1 MPYEQNHA
9 QEGQRK
15 QPGHVVHEESKVESV
30 LLSVVV
36 RYEVDGLEVVL
47 EAAAER
53 KHGKEQLSLVAS
65 ERVDD
70 FVLLLCVQHEVL
82 VDDLAVDQGL
92 DVELLLEDGLDE
104 AILLSA
110 PEALELRSAGVAE
123 GYALVLVLQLDLKL
137 LIFSFLVQDV
147 IAEVDQNHK
156 LVLRLL

>member
-1 MPYEQNHA
+1 M
-9 QEGQRK
+9 
-15 QPGHVVHEESKVESV
+15 
-30 LLSVVV
+30 
-36 RYEVDGLEVVL
+36 
-47 EAAAER
+47 
-53 KHGKEQLSLVAS
+53 
-65 ERVDD
+65 
-70 FVLLLCVQHEVL
+70 L

-123 GYALVLVLQLDLKL
+123 GYALVLVLQLDLEL

>member
-1 MPYEQNHA
+1 M
-9 QEGQRK
+9 
-15 QPGHVVHEESKVESV
+15 HEESKVESV

-36 RYEVDGLEVVL
+36 RYEVDGFEVVL

-53 KHGKEQLSLVAS
+53 EHGKEQLSLVAS

-123 GYALVLVLQLDLKL
+123 GYALVLVLQLDLKF

-156 LVLRLL
+156 LVLWLL

>member
-1 MPYEQNHA
+1 M
-9 QEGQRK
+9 
-15 QPGHVVHEESKVESV
+15 HEESKVESV

-36 RYEVDGLEVVL
+36 RYEVDRFEVVL

-53 KHGKEQLSLVAS
+53 EHGKEQLSLVAS

-123 GYALVLVLQLDLKL
+123 GYALVLVLQLDLEL

-156 LVLRLL
+156 LVLWLL

>member
-1 MPYEQNHA
+1 M
-9 QEGQRK
+9 
-15 QPGHVVHEESKVESV
+15 HEESKVERV

-53 KHGKEQLSLVAS
+53 EHGKEQLSLVAS

>member
-1 MPYEQNHA
+1 M
-9 QEGQRK
+9 
-15 QPGHVVHEESKVESV
+15 HEESKVESV

-36 RYEVDGLEVVL
+36 RYEVDRFEVVL

-53 KHGKEQLSLVAS
+53 EHGKEQLSLVAS

>member
-1 MPYEQNHA
+1 M
-9 QEGQRK
+9 
-15 QPGHVVHEESKVESV
+15 HEESKVERV

-53 KHGKEQLSLVAS
+53 EHGKEQLSLVAS

-123 GYALVLVLQLDLKL
+123 GYALVLVLQLDLEL

>member
-1 MPYEQNHA
+1 M
-9 QEGQRK
+9 
-15 QPGHVVHEESKVESV
+15 HEESKVESV

-36 RYEVDGLEVVL
+36 RYEVDGFEVVL

-53 KHGKEQLSLVAS
+53 EHGKEQLSLVAS

-123 GYALVLVLQLDLKL
+123 GYALVLVLQLDLEL

-156 LVLRLL
+156 LVLWLL

>member
-1 MPYEQNHA
+1 M
-9 QEGQRK
+9 
-15 QPGHVVHEESKVESV
+15 HEESKVECV

-36 RYEVDGLEVVL
+36 RYEVDRFEVVL

-53 KHGKEQLSLVAS
+53 EHGKEQLSLVAS

-156 LVLRLL
+156 LVLWLL